1 MLKSEGNES
10 SVDVTQDE
18 QGNTAVRAGRYISD
32 NVYTDVTVSD
42 GSSEI
47 NLNLDISPN
56 VTARGSVS
64 TTGETS
70 LGIFFQRDY

>member
-1 MLKSEGNES
+1 M
-10 SVDVTQDE
+10 TQDE
-18 QGNTAVRAGRYISD
+18 QGNTAVRAERYISD